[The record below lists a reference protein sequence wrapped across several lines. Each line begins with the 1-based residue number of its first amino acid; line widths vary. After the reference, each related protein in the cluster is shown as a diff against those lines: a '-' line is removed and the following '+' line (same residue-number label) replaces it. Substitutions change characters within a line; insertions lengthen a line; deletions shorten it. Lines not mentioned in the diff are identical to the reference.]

1 MIRPAN
7 NKIIVR
13 VDPTQKNEIKVGTA
27 TLTTALLFENNYRER
42 SPVVG
47 VIVHGNEILK
57 EGDVA
62 IFHHN
67 HFYQPSPYWIGS
79 DLFSVPFNKTIFGIL
94 NENGEIDPICGNII
108 CQRVPIEYAMPVP
121 VEEQKTYID
130 RAIVINPGQTP
141 YNPGQLLFHRVHA
154 GYDIVYNWKGGERRV
169 TKVHE
174 DMVIGFVEPVSP

>member
-1 MIRPAN
+1 MIQPSN

-13 VDPTQKNEIKVGTA
+13 VDPTQKNEIKIGDT
-27 TLTTALLFENNYRER
+27 TLTTALLFDNNYRER

-47 VIVHGNEILK
+47 VIVIGNDVLR

-67 HFYQPSPYWIGS
+67 HFYQPSPYWIGD

-108 CQRVPIEYAMPVP
+108 CQRVPIEYAMLVP
-121 VEEQKTYID
+121 IEEQKTHTD
-130 RAIVINPGQTP
+130 RVQVLEPGNTSYYPGQII
-141 YNPGQLLFHRVHA
+141 FHRPHA
-154 GYDIVYNWKGGERRV
+154 GYDIVYNWKGEERRV

-174 DMVIGFVEPVSP
+174 DMVIGFV